1 MKLIQCLIRLNPFSS
16 SGLFPCLQGLI
27 VAEPLSYVL
36 IHRVDLFSEYQ
47 QQLIELLKL
56 SSADDAIL
64 GFDTTFDDQKT
75 IQYLVSLE
83 KEIASQ
89 SLQILVG
96 QHQETLV
103 VCCFFKRS
111 HQQTTRHLCDLQKG
125 MIHPHFR
132 SQGLLE
138 QTLAAIACECMAQ
151 GVELLT
157 LDVRGGTKAHRI
169 WEKCGFETYGILN
182 DYSRFQGKSFDG
194 YFMKQRTQDLWN
206 RFKIF
211 YTQGSEK
218 MSVGTE
224 LIPKKEFRT
233 QMRETL
239 EKHLTLGHPLFK
251 YLLDEKHPN
260 SDLLK
265 FTTLQGYQLTKN
277 FLTYI
282 EHLFFH
288 CPLPK
293 HKRALLHNMYEE
305 ETGRLS
311 NTKNHVELMQDFVR
325 ALGISDAER
334 DAATALPQTQ
344 ALIDYRMIACKN
356 PDLYHIGA
364 AAVMVASEGQ
374 NLESVGDEAR
384 HNILGKVYDLKEADL
399 LFFSVHQEEDVG
411 HVQQGLA
418 LLADLC
424 DTPKRQQEAIE
435 AIETTCELFYQMYQG
450 VYEYFGYDKQDQ
462 AAKAELIEEV

>member
-1 MKLIQCLIRLNPFSS
+1 
-16 SGLFPCLQGLI
+16 
-27 VAEPLSYVL
+27 
-36 IHRVDLFSEYQ
+36 
-47 QQLIELLKL
+47 
-56 SSADDAIL
+56 
-64 GFDTTFDDQKT
+64 
-75 IQYLVSLE
+75 
-83 KEIASQ
+83 
-89 SLQILVG
+89 
-96 QHQETLV
+96 
-103 VCCFFKRS
+103 
-111 HQQTTRHLCDLQKG
+111 
-125 MIHPHFR
+125 
-132 SQGLLE
+132 
-138 QTLAAIACECMAQ
+138 
-151 GVELLT
+151 
-157 LDVRGGTKAHRI
+157 
-169 WEKCGFETYGILN
+169 
-182 DYSRFQGKSFDG
+182 
-194 YFMKQRTQDLWN
+194 
-206 RFKIF
+206 
-211 YTQGSEK
+211 

-233 QMRETL
+233 HMRETL
-239 EKHLTLGHPLFK
+239 EKHLTLGHPLFQ
-251 YLLDEKHPN
+251 YLLDESHPN
-260 SDLLK
+260 PELLK
-265 FTTLQGYQLTKN
+265 FTTLQGYQLTKH

-311 NTKNHVELMQDFVR
+311 NTKNHVVLMQDFIR

-344 ALIDYRMIACKN
+344 ALIDYRLIACKN

-384 HNILGKVYDLKEADL
+384 HNILGKVYDLKEEDL

-424 DTPKRQQEAIE
+424 ETPKMQQEALE

-450 VYEYFGYDKQDQ
+450 VYEYFGYDKQEQ
-462 AAKAELIEEV
+462 IVKPELIGEA